1 MEELGLIHSILSHKA
16 SWLIRGGR
24 QCEALALNAYL
35 THTLGWWQR
44 KVGYTMCFQL
54 PAGSGGVVPHVTL
67 TRGKT
72 ATRGESA
79 LNCRLL

>member
-54 PAGSGGVVPHVTL
+54 PAGERWCCATCDADPGKDCNPWGVCTEL
-67 TRGKT
+67 
-72 ATRGESA
+72 
-79 LNCRLL
+79 